1 MLRIHTADGR
11 TATVDLS
18 DERQARDWLGRL
30 ARADVA
36 RSVTGLTLIETHAA
50 SGKCPACAA
59 RCQLPLG
66 MQFSISRPQDFRAV
80 SFDAEHVEPS
90 GRVRGGDKLVL
101 YADDVRVSIMA
112 HADQPAVRVVLAKV
126 GRRRY
131 NPNQR
136 LNDDPDGE

>member
-1 MLRIHTADGR
+1 
-11 TATVDLS
+11 
-18 DERQARDWLGRL
+18 
-30 ARADVA
+30 
-36 RSVTGLTLIETHAA
+36 
-50 SGKCPACAA
+50 
-59 RCQLPLG
+59 